1 MATQRSGTNINQLSR
16 LNLADYTD
24 DDLIVIR
31 SAINQKAMQTT
42 LGQFISIIK
51 SGVRVLTLSEDTLL
65 TADQVDE
72 YDFILADA
80 SALSIVI
87 TLPDAPES
95 ADRMVDFKRIDA
107 TANTVTIN
115 TNDSALIDGD
125 ANAVLKGA
133 TYPQAGVICD
143 GANWWLI
150 NA

>member
-51 SGVRVLTLSEDTLL
+51 SGVRVLTLSEDALL

-72 YDFILADA
+72 YDFILVDA
-80 SALSIVI
+80 TALSIVI

-95 ADRMVDFKRIDA
+95 SDRMVDFKRIDA

-125 ANAVLKGA
+125 ANAVLKGV

>member
-1 MATQRSGTNINQLSR
+1 MATRRAGTNINQLSR
-16 LNLADYTD
+16 LNLADYTP

-31 SAINQKAMQTT
+31 SATNQKAMQTT
-42 LGQFISIIK
+42 LGQFISLIK
-51 SGVRVLTLSEDTLL
+51 SGVRVLILSEDTVL
-65 TADQVDE
+65 TVDQIDD

-80 SALSIVI
+80 SALSIVL
-87 TLPDAPES
+87 TLPDSVGS
-95 ADRMVDFKRIDA
+95 ASKMIDVKRIDA

-115 TNDSALIDGD
+115 TIDAALIDGD

-143 GANWWLI
+143 GSNWWLI